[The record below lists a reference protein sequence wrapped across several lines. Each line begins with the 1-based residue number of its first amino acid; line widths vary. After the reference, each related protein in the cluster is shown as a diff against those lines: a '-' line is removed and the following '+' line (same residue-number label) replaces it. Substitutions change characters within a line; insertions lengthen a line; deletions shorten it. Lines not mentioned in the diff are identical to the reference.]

1 MKTLK
6 DIKPG
11 QGVEI
16 EEVETQVTP
25 RTQARRVA
33 LQALYQWQM
42 THEIGHVII
51 KQFSEDGLLGDLDL
65 ELFRE
70 LLLQVSDNAEQ
81 LDELYAPMLD
91 RSVSMIDPIEKAIM
105 RIGVYELQ
113 SMPQI
118 PYKVIINEC
127 VELSKRFGAEDGH
140 KYINGILDK
149 VAKTLRP
156 LELSEK
162 M

>member
-11 QGVEI
+11 QGIEI

-70 LLLQVSDNAEQ
+70 LLLQVSDNSEQ
-81 LDELYAPMLD
+81 LDALYAPMLD